1 MCRGSRIWE
10 ARPLTNKRLDVLSWL
25 NPGKWKSQV
34 CEVWCL
40 IAPQLQKN
48 PKKSICVLTWGKTKL
63 PIPFSE
69 LPSLHY
75 NQSISRVS
83 NTAELHCIAGILARR
98 HPWTSPEIIR
108 KVLHSWGFK
117 RWHGLAD
124 RWLSSRVCLGRGR
137 WSEPAPQPRQ
147 GGDGSR
153 TCCWP
158 VLGAGGW
165 VGWWQLWGTP
175 WDWNKRNES
184 GELAVLKGFHGENAA
199 KGDKPYLN
207 CLSHTPIL
215 HLSTTLESIALKSGV
230 TGLSPEITKVATGPV

>member
-1 MCRGSRIWE
+1 M
-10 ARPLTNKRLDVLSWL
+10 N
-25 NPGKWKSQV
+25 
-34 CEVWCL
+34 
-40 IAPQLQKN
+40 
-48 PKKSICVLTWGKTKL
+48 
-63 PIPFSE
+63 
-69 LPSLHY
+69 
-75 NQSISRVS
+75 
-83 NTAELHCIAGILARR
+83 
-98 HPWTSPEIIR
+98 SPEIIR

-165 VGWWQLWGTP
+165 VGWWQLLGTP

-215 HLSTTLESIALKSGV
+215 HLSTTLKSIPLKSGV
-230 TGLSPEITKVATGPV
+230 TGLSPEITKVLPLVQCRHISVLGLSEVDVLLLLQHTNYCLPPAEKSQLGV